1 MEVAR
6 KRLSREEQKALTKT
20 RLIASARVVF
30 ARRGFHRA
38 LLEEIAEEAGYST
51 GAIYANFESK
61 EDLFLAVLDD
71 HVAARVRAVEQAV
84 SEASTPAKRARAGG
98 DDWMLFLRED
108 PDWYRLFIE
117 FWSCAQRDPELRTR
131 VAARFAAFPK
141 ANAELI
147 EQGARNVGIALPEG
161 LAEAAGTLFTALA
174 DGLALMK
181 LLDPEAVPDELFGD
195 ALSALYQLTTQANHL
210 DATAVHDATDNPKSS

>member
-1 MEVAR
+1 MAVAR
-6 KRLSREEQKALTKT
+6 KRLSRDEQRALTKA
-20 RLIASARVVF
+20 RLIASARIVF

-51 GAIYANFESK
+51 GAIYANFDSK

-71 HVAARVRAVEQAV
+71 HVAARVRAVERAV
-84 SEASTPAKRARAGG
+84 ADASTPAGRARAGA
-98 DDWMLFLRED
+98 DNWMRFLRED

-117 FWSCAQRDPELRTR
+117 FWSYAQRDPELRAR

-141 ANAELI
+141 ANAELVKA
-147 EQGARNVGIALPEG
+147 GARDADVALPED
-161 LAEAAGTLFTALA
+161 LAQAVGTLFTALA

-195 ALSALYQLTTQANHL
+195 ALSAFYRLVAADEH
-210 DATAVHDATDNPKSS
+210 

>member
-6 KRLSREEQKALTKT
+6 KRLSREEQRALTKA
-20 RLIASARVVF
+20 RLITSARIVF
-30 ARRGFHRA
+30 ARRGFHQA

-51 GAIYANFESK
+51 GAIYANFDGK

-84 SEASTPAKRARAGG
+84 SEASTPAQRARAGA
-98 DDWMLFLRED
+98 DDWMRFLRED

-117 FWSCAQRDPELRTR
+117 FWSYAQRDPELRAR
-131 VAARFAAFPK
+131 VATRFAAFPK
-141 ANAELI
+141 ANAQLI
-147 EQGARNVGIALPEG
+147 QAGARNVGIALPEG
-161 LAEAAGTLFTALA
+161 LANAAGTLFTALA

-195 ALSALYQLTTQANHL
+195 ALAALYQLITQANQRR
-210 DATAVHDATDNPKSS
+210 AEARG

>member
-1 MEVAR
+1 MELAR
-6 KRLSREEQKALTKT
+6 KRLSRVQQRALTKS
-20 RLIASARVVF
+20 RLIASARIVF

-38 LLEEIAEEAGYST
+38 LLEDVADEAGYTT
-51 GAIYANFESK
+51 GAIYANFDSK

-71 HVAARVRAVEQAV
+71 HVAARLRAVDEAV
-84 SEASTPAKRARAGG
+84 SDASTPMQRARAGA
-98 DDWMLFLRED
+98 DNWMQFLRED

-117 FWSCAQRDPELRTR
+117 FWSYAQRDPELRAR

-141 ANAELI
+141 ANAELV
-147 EQGARNVGIALPEG
+147 EAAARNADIVLPDG

-181 LLDPEAVPDELFGD
+181 LLDPEAVPDELFGN
-195 ALSALYQLTTQANHL
+195 ALSALYQLTTERQ
-210 DATAVHDATDNPKSS
+210 

>member
-1 MEVAR
+1 MAVTR
-6 KRLSREEQKALTKT
+6 KRLSRQEQTAQTKA
-20 RLIASARVVF
+20 RLITSARIVF
-30 ARRGFHRA
+30 ARQGFHRA

-51 GAIYANFESK
+51 GAIYAHFDSK

-71 HVAARVRAVEQAV
+71 HVAARIRAVEQAI
-84 SEASTPAKRARAGG
+84 SEASTPARRPRAGA
-98 DDWMLFLRED
+98 DNWMQFLNED

-117 FWSCAQRDPELRTR
+117 FWSYAQRDPELRAQ

-147 EQGARNVGIALPEG
+147 EAGARDVDVVLPKG

-181 LLDPEAVPDELFGD
+181 LLDPQAVPDELFGD
-195 ALSALYQLTTQANHL
+195 ALSALYELTARANQQ
-210 DATAVHDATDNPKSS
+210 DASPRRNAT

>member
-6 KRLSREEQKALTKT
+6 KRLSREEQRAQTKA
-20 RLIASARVVF
+20 RLIASARIVF
-30 ARRGFHRA
+30 ARRGFHQA

-51 GAIYANFESK
+51 GAIYANFDSK

-84 SEASTPAKRARAGG
+84 SDASAPAQRGRAGA
-98 DDWMLFLRED
+98 DDWMRFLRED

-117 FWSCAQRDPELRTR
+117 FWSYAQRDPELRAR

-141 ANAELI
+141 ANTELI
-147 EQGARNVGIALPEG
+147 QAGARDVGLALPEG

-195 ALSALYQLTTQANHL
+195 ALSALYQLATRANHQR
-210 DATAVHDATDNPKSS
+210 AAAPG

>member
-1 MEVAR
+1 MKVAR
-6 KRLSREEQKALTKT
+6 KRLSRAEQRALTKA
-20 RLIASARVVF
+20 RLIVSARIVF

-51 GAIYANFESK
+51 GAIYANFEGK

-84 SEASTPAKRARAGG
+84 SDASTPAQRVRAGA
-98 DDWMLFLRED
+98 DDWMRFLRED

-117 FWSCAQRDPELRTR
+117 FWSYAQRDPELRAR
-131 VAARFAAFPK
+131 VAVRFAAFPK

-147 EQGARNVGIALPEG
+147 EVGARDVGIALPEG
-161 LAEAAGTLFTALA
+161 LAIAAGTLFTALA

-195 ALSALYQLTTQANHL
+195 ALSALYQLSTQANHQR
-210 DATAVHDATDNPKSS
+210 AAAPR

>member
-6 KRLSREEQKALTKT
+6 KRLSRDEQRALTKA
-20 RLIASARVVF
+20 RLIASARIVF

-51 GAIYANFESK
+51 GAIYANFDSK

-84 SEASTPAKRARAGG
+84 SDASTPAQRARAGA
-98 DDWMLFLRED
+98 DDWMRFLHED
-108 PDWYRLFIE
+108 PYWYPLFIE
-117 FWSCAQRDPELRTR
+117 FWSYAQRDPELRAR

-147 EQGARNVGIALPEG
+147 EAGARNVDVALPEG

-195 ALSALYQLTTQANHL
+195 ALSALYQLTTQANHQR
-210 DATAVHDATDNPKSS
+210 AAAPR

>member
-6 KRLSREEQKALTKT
+6 KRLSREEQRALTKA
-20 RLIASARVVF
+20 RLIASARIVF
-30 ARRGFHRA
+30 ARRGFHQA

-51 GAIYANFESK
+51 GAIYANFDGK

-84 SEASTPAKRARAGG
+84 SEASTPAQRARAGA
-98 DDWMLFLRED
+98 DDWMRFLRED
-108 PDWYRLFIE
+108 HDWYRLFIE
-117 FWSCAQRDPELRTR
+117 FWSYAQRDLELRAR
-131 VAARFAAFPK
+131 VATRFAAFPK

-147 EQGARNVGIALPEG
+147 EAGARNVGIALPEG
-161 LAEAAGTLFTALA
+161 LANAAGTLFTALA

-195 ALSALYQLTTQANHL
+195 ALAALYQLITQANQRRA
-210 DATAVHDATDNPKSS
+210 DARG

>member
-6 KRLSREEQKALTKT
+6 KRLNREEQRALTKA
-20 RLIASARVVF
+20 RLIASARIVF
-30 ARRGFHRA
+30 ARRGFHQA
-38 LLEEIAEEAGYST
+38 LLEEIAEQAGYST

-61 EDLFLAVLDD
+61 EELFLAVLDD

-84 SEASTPAKRARAGG
+84 SEAGTPAQRARAGA
-98 DDWMLFLRED
+98 DDWMRFLCED
-108 PDWYRLFIE
+108 PGWYRLFIE
-117 FWSCAQRDPELRTR
+117 LWSHAQRDPELRAR

-141 ANAELI
+141 ANAELV
-147 EQGARNVGIALPEG
+147 QAGARDLDIALPEG
-161 LAEAAGTLFTALA
+161 LANAAGTLFTALA

-195 ALSALYQLTTQANHL
+195 ALAALYQLLTQTNWRRPA
-210 DATAVHDATDNPKSS
+210 APG